1 MNIFLF
7 EVKFLRKNTCI
18 WICSMIAL
26 AALYLSIYPSV
37 AKDAADFR
45 KLLGNYP
52 PAVQAMLGINLDT
65 IATVN
70 GFYSMIFSFI
80 LLCGAVQAMN
90 LGIAVFAKESKN
102 RTSDFILVK
111 PVSRT
116 TILSAKL
123 CASLTIIA
131 VTNAVFLL
139 AVVGMVNLF
148 VSEAFDE
155 GVFLLMNLSLLFIQL
170 VFVGLGMVT
179 AVFFKKLRNTIP
191 LSLGVVFGFYLIGAL
206 LAVGKEEE
214 TLRFLSP
221 FKYFDITYVLNHH
234 SYEGTYLI
242 LSAAIILISIAVS
255 YVVYNKKDIPTVS

>member
-1 MNIFLF
+1 MNIYLF
-7 EVKFLRKNTCI
+7 EVKSLRKSTFI
-18 WICSMIAL
+18 WVCSMLAL

-65 IATVN
+65 IASVN

-80 LLCGAVQAMN
+80 LLCAAIQAMN
-90 LGIAVFAKESKN
+90 MGIGVFAKESKN
-102 RTSDFILVK
+102 RTSDFLLVK

-116 TILSAKL
+116 TILSSKL
-123 CASLTIIA
+123 FA
-131 VTNAVFLL
+131 VFTMVVITNAVFLL
-139 AVVGMVNLF
+139 AVVGMVKLF
-148 VSEAFDE
+148 ISEQFDE
-155 GVFLLMNLSLLFIQL
+155 DVFLLMNLSLFFIQL
-170 VFVGLGMVT
+170 IFVAIGMVF
-179 AVFFKKLRNTIP
+179 AVFFKKLKNTIP

-221 FKYFDITYVLNHH
+221 FKYFDVTYVLDHH
-234 SYEGTYLI
+234 SYEVSYLL
-242 LSAAIILISIAVS
+242 LSIIIIVLSVTVS